1 MRVVERITGTAG
13 RYGLTGTV
21 SLDDVGNYVARA
33 TTCLLA
39 APPGDRALPAAAHA
53 SGPDLEAVG
62 ATAPEARTRLCVAAR
77 RYLAQTVTSFAW
89 RPVVVVVALEPGR
102 ANRKSVKHGPG
113 SIEALVGEASV
124 QPPAE

>member
-1 MRVVERITGTAG
+1 
-13 RYGLTGTV
+13 
-21 SLDDVGNYVARA
+21 
-33 TTCLLA
+33 
-39 APPGDRALPAAAHA
+39 
-53 SGPDLEAVG
+53 
-62 ATAPEARTRLCVAAR
+62 
-77 RYLAQTVTSFAW
+77 VTSFAW